1 MLNIMPPVKLF
12 LGRAPYGRTAWWAG
26 VFASL
31 FLHTLVVLLWIG
43 DTSQLEGTAPGQRLN
58 PHTTGDRLIQ
68 SIRVSSSR
76 REEIPLPP
84 DPIVEVKMLPVELT
98 AIASFLSVEHL
109 VSSDLSSW
117 LPSPGS
123 EFGLAPGNLGDVG
136 DGKGEYEYQAPVP
149 KFVAPQWD
157 PPASARGL
165 EVTVYVLV
173 DEDGWPQDVE
183 LSPPTPDDGFNGRI
197 VKQVKGWKYQPARRD
212 GRSTSG
218 WAEITFVF

>member
-1 MLNIMPPVKLF
+1 MLNITPPVKLF
-12 LGRAPYGRTAWWAG
+12 LGRAPYGRAAWWAG
-26 VFASL
+26 MFASL
-31 FLHTLVVLLWIG
+31 FLHTLAVLLWIG
-43 DTSQLEGTAPGQRLN
+43 DTSQLEEAAPSQRLN
-58 PHTTGDRLIQ
+58 SHTTSDRLIQ

-76 REEIPLPP
+76 REEIRLPP
-84 DPIVEVKMLPVELT
+84 DPIIEVKIPPVEMT
-98 AIASFLSVEHL
+98 VIASSLPTEHL
-109 VSSDLSSW
+109 LSLGLSSS

-123 EFGLAPGNLGDVG
+123 EFGLGTGSLGDVG
-136 DGKGEYEYQAPVP
+136 AGKAEYEYQAPVP

-165 EVTVYVLV
+165 AVTVYVLV
-173 DEDGWPQDVE
+173 DEGGWPQDVE
-183 LSPPTPDDGFNGRI
+183 LDPPTPDDGFNGRI